1 GAFAA
6 DAAALHLA
14 RRIAEADAKGEAST
28 DAAASVAA
36 DVWPLIGLA
45 PEQLGAIRE
54 EAELNLAAYLA
65 LFFPR

>member
-1 GAFAA
+1 
-6 DAAALHLA
+6 
-14 RRIAEADAKGEAST
+14 
-28 DAAASVAA
+28 
-36 DVWPLIGLA
+36 VWPLIGLA

>member
-1 GAFAA
+1 MGP
-6 DAAALHLA
+6 AAALQD
-14 RRIAEADAKGEAST
+14 ADAS
-28 DAAASVAA
+28 
-36 DVWPLIGLA
+36 WPLIGLA